1 MSAAFVLILVVAGA
15 YLAAYVAFEWL
26 ARHFQI
32 ISGAEY
38 LLLGILLG
46 PQVSGL
52 ISPSVVGDFAP
63 FMTLALGWIGVMVGT
78 QFYLPGLFR
87 ISAKSYRIAF
97 IEAVFALVVV
107 AAAMAG
113 ALAWLFSRPLVDVL
127 LPAVALGAIAT
138 ASMPSGIALVSRTL
152 GRSAPVLRQLELTTA
167 VDALVGITAFGLLLS
182 IVHVVPDVTPRA
194 PTATE
199 WAVISI
205 GIGVVSGSLFHLFL
219 GSEKNIDRLF
229 IGLGGAIILA
239 SGAAAY
245 LRLSPLLPAML
256 IGMILINTSANRNE
270 IKTVLTRV
278 ERPLYFVLLIF
289 AGAAWDPGGW
299 VWVIPTV
306 IFLAVRIAAKLG
318 GSWLAA
324 WSTNSLPVL
333 GKGWGQALLGHGGLA
348 VAIAL
353 NYQTHDQMPLA
364 NVVFTATIAS
374 VLLTSISSAK
384 LVEAAVKPFWRVRI
398 RRVTTTPVQTARNR
412 TANPELAAEGG
423 TAQDTAAQGAAT
435 RGTSAQGTSAHDAAP
450 RKKGA
455 MAEGNAARAGTAQG
469 GALRD
474 PDHRTSPGEA
484 RSPDT
489 NDTSAM
495 ARGPVTNNM
504 ADDVT
509 TRRSTAGEG

>member
-1 MSAAFVLILVVAGA
+1 
-15 YLAAYVAFEWL
+15 
-26 ARHFQI
+26 
-32 ISGAEY
+32 
-38 LLLGILLG
+38 
-46 PQVSGL
+46 
-52 ISPSVVGDFAP
+52 
-63 FMTLALGWIGVMVGT
+63 MTLALGWIGVMVGT

-97 IEAVFALVVV
+97 VEAVFALTVV

-113 ALAWLFSRPLVDVL
+113 ALSWLFGLPLVEVL

-167 VDALVGITAFGLLLS
+167 VDALVAITAFGLLLS

-205 GIGVVSGSLFHLFL
+205 GIGIVSGSLFHLFL

-256 IGMILINTSANRNE
+256 IGMILVNTSANRNE

-299 VWVIPTV
+299 AWVLPTV
-306 IFLAVRIAAKLG
+306 IFLAVRIGAKLG
-318 GSWLAA
+318 GSWFAA

-353 NYQTHDQMPLA
+353 NYQTHDQTPLA

-384 LVEAAVKPFWRVRI
+384 LVEAAVEPFWRVRI
-398 RRVTTTPVQTARNR
+398 RRVTTKPAPASRIT
-412 TANPELAAEGG
+412 LAPGPA
-423 TAQDTAAQGAAT
+423 AQEPAAQEMPAQSTAA
-435 RGTSAQGTSAHDAAP
+435 D
-450 RKKGA
+450 
-455 MAEGNAARAGTAQG
+455 E
-469 GALRD
+469 GALRR
-474 PDHRTSPGEA
+474 PA
-484 RSPDT
+484 
-489 NDTSAM
+489 
-495 ARGPVTNNM
+495 V
-504 ADDVT
+504 
-509 TRRSTAGEG
+509 GEG

>member
-1 MSAAFVLILVVAGA
+1 MSAAFILILVVAGA

-97 IEAVFALVVV
+97 IEAVLALAVISG
-107 AAAMAG
+107 AMAG
-113 ALAWLFSRPLVDVL
+113 VLALLFDLPLVDVL
-127 LPAVALGAIAT
+127 TPAIALGAIAT

-167 VDALVGITAFGLLLS
+167 VDALVSITAFGLLLS

-219 GSEKNIDRLF
+219 GSEKDRDRLF

-256 IGMILINTSANRNE
+256 IGMILINTSGNRNE
-270 IKTVLTRV
+270 IKEVLTRV

-299 VWVIPTV
+299 AWVLPTAL
-306 IFLAVRIAAKLG
+306 FLAIRIGAKLG
-318 GSWLAA
+318 ASWFAA
-324 WSTNSLPVL
+324 WSTNSLPLL
-333 GKGWGQALLGHGGLA
+333 GKGWGRALLGHGGLA

-353 NYQTHDQMPLA
+353 NYQTHDRMPLA
-364 NVVFTATIAS
+364 NVVFAATIIS
-374 VLLTSISSAK
+374 VLITSISSAR
-384 LVEAAVKPFWRVRI
+384 LVEAAVKPFWRVRT
-398 RRVTTTPVQTARNR
+398 RRVTTAPAPAPRNGTLHNGWARSQEGNGGESTVQ
-412 TANPELAAEGG
+412 
-423 TAQDTAAQGAAT
+423 DAAQGSSRATQQSASTEATEGGAQDPAA
-435 RGTSAQGTSAHDAAP
+435 SIAIVPAVEP
-450 RKKGA
+450 RK
-455 MAEGNAARAGTAQG
+455 
-469 GALRD
+469 D
-474 PDHRTSPGEA
+474 
-484 RSPDT
+484 
-489 NDTSAM
+489 
-495 ARGPVTNNM
+495 
-504 ADDVT
+504 
-509 TRRSTAGEG
+509 